1 MSLKQFQE
9 KSLNCEGNV
18 RINFFLGIVTKSEL
32 CYAKLCIEMFTLI
45 FLHTVS
51 YKTITIFSVKLYS
64 KVPSGN
70 ISSGKK
76 SELREKSVM

>member
-18 RINFFLGIVTKSEL
+18 RIIFFLGIVTKSEL

-45 FLHTVS
+45 FLTHCFLQNNNNLFG
-51 YKTITIFSVKLYS
+51 KTLQ
-64 KVPSGN
+64 
-70 ISSGKK
+70 
-76 SELREKSVM
+76 